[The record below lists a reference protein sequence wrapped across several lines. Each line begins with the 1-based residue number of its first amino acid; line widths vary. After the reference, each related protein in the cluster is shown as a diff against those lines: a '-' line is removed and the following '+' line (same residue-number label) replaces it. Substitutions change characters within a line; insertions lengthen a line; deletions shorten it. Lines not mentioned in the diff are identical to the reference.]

1 MLAGND
7 LLKIDEVLKMNM
19 HKVLVFLEHQMDRQE
34 LEAEIR
40 ENQMNKNKNKKVTKL
55 WTVIAS
61 FYTT

>member
-7 LLKIDEVLKMNM
+7 LLKIDNILRMDTR
-19 HKVLVFLEHQMDRQE
+19 KVLVFLEHQMDRQE

-55 WTVIAS
+55 
-61 FYTT
+61 

>member
-55 WTVIAS
+55 
-61 FYTT
+61 